1 MKRDLPAAIIISLV
15 LHAVLLGAL
24 HVAVLPAGRDAVF
37 RDSAH
42 GATAGG
48 GVAPIRVVMADR
60 RPPGDAGD
68 AGRADGAAVRDSVGV
83 GGGAGTAGD
92 AGRGTGEASRRTPE
106 RADLPPDA
114 GAEAQISAANAHA
127 SNELPA
133 GRDTSADSAGD
144 STSDDRGPAGEPA
157 NDLAAHNAASAENPF
172 APEKRAPRA
181 PRLATPIEPEY
192 PFRARRLGHEGTVAF
207 TVLVGAGGAV
217 LDITLDESSGH
228 AELDRAARAAVSH
241 ASYVSG
247 SSRAPMQFRVRV
259 VFEIEDGV
267 SGF

>member
-1 MKRDLPAAIIISLV
+1 MKRDLLAAIIISLV
-15 LHAVLLGAL
+15 LHAVLLGVL
-24 HVAVLPAGRDAVF
+24 HVAGLPAGRDMVLANAGEGVP
-37 RDSAH
+37 
-42 GATAGG
+42 AGG

-68 AGRADGAAVRDSVGV
+68 AGRAA
-83 GGGAGTAGD
+83 
-92 AGRGTGEASRRTPE
+92 GEASRR
-106 RADLPPDA
+106 ALAAVDHQPDVGA
-114 GAEAQISAANAHA
+114 NAEASAANAHA
-127 SNELPA
+127 SNDLPA

-181 PRLATPIEPEY
+181 PRVATPIEPEY

-207 TVLVGAGGAV
+207 TVLVGGGGAV

-228 AELDRAARAAVSH
+228 AELDRAARTAVSH
-241 ASYVSG
+241 ASYISG
-247 SSRAPMQFRVRV
+247 SSDSPMPLRVRV
-259 VFEIEDGV
+259 VFRLEAGNHG
-267 SGF
+267 S

>member
-1 MKRDLPAAIIISLV
+1 VKRDLSAAIIFSLL

-24 HVAVLPAGRDAVF
+24 HVAVLPAGRDMVLAN
-37 RDSAH
+37 AGE

-60 RPPGDAGD
+60 RPPGDAGGP
-68 AGRADGAAVRDSVGV
+68 GRPDGAAVPDSVGL
-83 GGGAGTAGD
+83 GGRAGTAGG

-106 RADLPPDA
+106 RADRPPDA
-114 GAEAQISAANAHA
+114 GADAEISATNAHA
-127 SNELPA
+127 SNDLPA

-157 NDLAAHNAASAENPF
+157 NDLAAHSAASAENPF
-172 APEKRAPRA
+172 APETRAPRP

-207 TVLVGAGGAV
+207 TVLVGGGGAV

-228 AELDRAARAAVSH
+228 AELDQAARAAVGH
-241 ASYVSG
+241 ASYIPG
-247 SSRAPMQFRVRV
+247 SSRAPMPLRVRV

-267 SGF
+267 FN